1 MERIVSINRGNYVVF
16 SLDIEKRT
24 VKYDS
29 RLSLPLDFI
38 CKILRITRE
47 DFATLSL
54 ANLLEEELD
63 WIRHNNHNSNLQVE
77 KEEIENHSK
86 TVKTVKFEAN
96 SWIINNL

>member
-1 MERIVSINRGNYVVF
+1 
-16 SLDIEKRT
+16 LDIEKRT
-24 VKYDS
+24 VKYDI

-38 CKILRITRE
+38 CKILGVTRE
-47 DFATLSL
+47 DFVTLSL

-63 WIRHNNHNSNLQVE
+63 WIRHNNHNNNLQVE

-86 TVKTVKFEAN
+86 TVKTVKLEAN